1 MFTIKYRF
9 YNLAPQQP
17 SEGPRYYDQ
26 CESCHG
32 PFEVVSQERKDGYIV
47 VHGIDPAGAPMTFGP
62 HRIADLEAAVAGDTT
77 SQAPRPIV
85 WVMNEHGATIA
96 KYDL

>member
-1 MFTIKYRF
+1 MFTIKYHF
-9 YNLAPQQP
+9 YVLAAAQ
-17 SEGPRYYDQ
+17 SSDGPFYDE

-32 PFEVVSQERKDGYIV
+32 PFEVVSQEREDGYIV
-47 VHGIDPAGAPMTFGP
+47 VHGIDCSGLPMTFGP
-62 HRIADLEAAVAGDTT
+62 VKSQDQVAGKPE
-77 SQAPRPIV
+77 PRPVV

>member
-9 YNLAPQQP
+9 YVLAEAQ
-17 SEGPRYYDQ
+17 SSDGPFYDE

-32 PFEVVSQERKDGYIV
+32 PFEVVSQEREDGYIV
-47 VHGIDPAGAPMTFGP
+47 VHGIDPAGQPMTFGP
-62 HRIADLEAAVAGDTT
+62 HKADGGVSDVPR
-77 SQAPRPIV
+77 SMPPRPVV

>member
-9 YNLAPQQP
+9 YNLAAQQP
-17 SEGPRYYDQ
+17 TEGPQFYDQ

-32 PFEVVSQERKDGYIV
+32 PFEVVSQERSDGYIV
-47 VHGIDPAGAPMTFGP
+47 VHGIDPAGQPMTFGP
-62 HRIADLEAAVAGDTT
+62 YNPPDQVA
-77 SQAPRPIV
+77 SAPRPIV
-85 WVMNEHGATIA
+85 WVMNEAGATVA